1 MLCLIDSGKTT
12 IERTIIKFWG
22 ISDTNFGG
30 HFGVGIVWIC
40 FFLDGYGWPW
50 RLTTKGYNGAW
61 ASTIRLRTR
70 SKQSWKFQSI
80 YPSFI
85 EVVTTLL
92 VFMARFDYEPIIKDS
107 NKKMLQWIKNGY
119 DEGLQK
125 ICWKLWNTPSSSAND
140 LFENGSYIWHS
151 DSVLVL
157 VD

>member
-1 MLCLIDSGKTT
+1 MLCWIDSGKTT

-22 ISDTNFGG
+22 IGDTNFGE

-50 RLTTKGYNGAW
+50 RLTTKGYNGAL
-61 ASTIRLRTR
+61 ASTIRVRTR
-70 SKQSWKFQSI
+70 SKQSWKFQSV

-107 NKKMLQWIKNGY
+107 NKKML
-119 DEGLQK
+119 
-125 ICWKLWNTPSSSAND
+125 
-140 LFENGSYIWHS
+140 
-151 DSVLVL
+151 
-157 VD
+157 